1 MLMPTMPALLHDE
14 MTRWLFAGTLAV
26 LLLAS
31 LIGGVLKWRV
41 ARGQPHGV
49 IDNLNSRIKA
59 WWVMVALIGLSFV
72 LGKTAVIL
80 LFTFMSFAALREY
93 ITLAYTRAGDHMAM
107 VLMFYVALPM
117 QYFLIW
123 IEWYGLF
130 SIFIP
135 VHVFLVLPI
144 LASLRGD
151 TTRFLERTAKMQW
164 GLMICVF
171 CVSHVPALLTLNIP
185 GYQGRELL
193 LIAYLIVV
201 VQGSDVLQ
209 YVWGKLLGRRKVA
222 PELSPSKTVE
232 GLVGG
237 VLSATLLGAALYP
250 ITPFTPWQ
258 SALIALAICLMGF
271 LGGLVMSAIKR
282 DRGVKDWGTL
292 IEGHGGMLDRLD
304 SVVFAAPMFFHVIRF
319 WWVP

>member
-1 MLMPTMPALLHDE
+1 MNSTLLHDQS
-14 MTRWLFAGTLAV
+14 TRWLFVGTLGV

-31 LIGGVLKWRV
+31 LVGGLLKWRL
-41 ARGQPHGV
+41 AKGQPHGV

-59 WWVMVALIGLSFV
+59 WWVMVLLIGVSFAF
-72 LGKTAVIL
+72 GKTGVIV
-80 LFTFMSFAALREY
+80 LFAFMSFAALREY
-93 ITLAYTRAGDHMAM
+93 ITLAYTRSGDHMAL

-185 GYQGRELL
+185 GYEGRHLL
-193 LIAYLIVV
+193 LIAYLIAV

-232 GLVGG
+232 GLIGG
-237 VLSATLLGAALYP
+237 VVSATLLGAAMYG

-282 DRGVKDWGTL
+282 DRGVKDWGTM

-304 SVVFAAPMFFHVIRF
+304 SVVFAAPMFFHVVRF

>member
-1 MLMPTMPALLHDE
+1 MMFNTPVLHDQA
-14 MTRWLFAGTLAV
+14 TRWMFGGTLAV
-26 LLLAS
+26 LVFAS
-31 LIGGVLKWRV
+31 VVGALLKWRV
-41 ARGQPHGV
+41 AHHQPHSV
-49 IDNLNSRIKA
+49 IDNLNSRIHS
-59 WWVMVALIGLSFV
+59 WWVMVLLIGASFL
-72 LGKTAVIL
+72 LGKTAVVL
-80 LFTFMSFAALREY
+80 LFAFMSFAALREY
-93 ITLAYTRAGDHMAM
+93 ITLAYTRAGDHIAL

-123 IEWYGLF
+123 IDWYGLY

-171 CVSHVPALLTLNIP
+171 CVSHVPALLTLQIP
-185 GYQGRELL
+185 GYDGRNLL
-193 LIAYLIVV
+193 LIAYLIAV

-237 VLSATLLGAALYP
+237 VASATLLGAVMHV
-250 ITPFTPWQ
+250 ITPFSPWQ
-258 SALIALAICLMGF
+258 SAVIALAICLMGF

-282 DRGVKDWGTL
+282 DRGVKDWGTM

-304 SVVFAAPMFFHVIRF
+304 SVVFAAPMFFHVVRF